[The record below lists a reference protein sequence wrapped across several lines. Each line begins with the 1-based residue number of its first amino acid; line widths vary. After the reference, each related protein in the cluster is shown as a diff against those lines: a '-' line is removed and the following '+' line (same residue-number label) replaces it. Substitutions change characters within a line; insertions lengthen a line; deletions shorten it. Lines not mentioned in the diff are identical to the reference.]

1 MTALLLDTCALIWLG
16 FGDESLS
23 MLAKMRIE
31 EAEVVYVSPVSL
43 WEISNKYRLGK
54 IELPQAPREWF
65 KNVCSRHRLTTLP
78 LTNEIMIAAGE
89 LPQHHKDP
97 ADRMIIASALEEGI
111 AVVTGDRKFSLYGVE
126 TIL

>member
-1 MTALLLDTCALIWLG
+1 MTAVLLDTCALIWLG

-23 MLAKMRIE
+23 MLARMRIE
-31 EAEVVYVSPVSL
+31 ESEVVYVSPVTL

-54 IELPQAPREWF
+54 IELPQVPREWF

-89 LPQHHKDP
+89 LPEHHKDP

-111 AVVTGDRKFSLYGVE
+111 AIVTGDRKFSLYGVE
-126 TIL
+126 TIM